1 MQNAAQNKAV
11 DELQQAIDSIAEAGN
26 ERKSSEN
33 YQNQGLAE
41 PVMPTVASAPTITS
55 TSIPTPPVMPT
66 PVTSQDQNIVE
77 TGAKPEPK
85 TPAVHKAHN
94 LDDLKIKA
102 ITELKDLVEKVDLL
116 PEDKFMVYR
125 EVIEA
130 SRDASY
136 LPAAYASAQKIA
148 DDNMRARALLFVVD
162 AIDELR

>member
-26 ERKSSEN
+26 ERKNSEN
-33 YQNQGLAE
+33 YQKQGLVE
-41 PVMPTVASAPTITS
+41 PVMPTEASAPTLTS
-55 TSIPTPPVMPT
+55 ASIPTPPVMPA
-66 PVTSQDQNIVE
+66 PVMPQNQNINE
-77 TGAKPEPK
+77 TMMKPEPK
-85 TPAVHKAHN
+85 TSAAHKAHN

>member
-26 ERKSSEN
+26 ERKNSEK
-33 YQNQGLAE
+33 YQKQGLAE

-55 TSIPTPPVMPT
+55 APIPTPPVMPT
-66 PVTSQDQNIVE
+66 PVKSQDQNIVE

-85 TPAVHKAHN
+85 APATHKAHN
-94 LDDLKIKA
+94 LDDLKMKA
-102 ITELKDLVEKVDLL
+102 ITELKGLVDKVDLL

-136 LPAAYASAQKIA
+136 LPAAYAAAQKIA
-148 DDNMRARALLFVVD
+148 DDNIRARALLFVVD